1 MGEFCISGEHACCVQ
16 HHVCAQDQLLLVSS
30 TTCFIIGGKGGG
42 VQFWECMERE
52 QDQKLLHKGSRDGAL
67 HPACLDS
74 DWIK

>member
-1 MGEFCISGEHACCVQ
+1 MLRAASCVCTGSVTSSEFYNMFYNWREGE
-16 HHVCAQDQLLLVSS
+16 
-30 TTCFIIGGKGGG
+30 G